1 MSTDGER
8 AARLA
13 QTRKRSKVLS
23 PEQRKT
29 RRARARAKYVAN
41 GSSEERAKQA
51 ARQQARRAKL
61 SPEARAAETARQS
74 GQQRA
79 QWAKRS
85 AEERVAMRVRARYV
99 ARRGIMPVE

>member
-23 PEQRKT
+23 PERRKT

-41 GSSEERAKQA
+41 GSSEEQGEAGGAATGTTGQA
-51 ARQQARRAKL
+51 VAGG
-61 SPEARAAETARQS
+61 S
-74 GQQRA
+74 GC
-79 QWAKRS
+79 
-85 AEERVAMRVRARYV
+85 
-99 ARRGIMPVE
+99 